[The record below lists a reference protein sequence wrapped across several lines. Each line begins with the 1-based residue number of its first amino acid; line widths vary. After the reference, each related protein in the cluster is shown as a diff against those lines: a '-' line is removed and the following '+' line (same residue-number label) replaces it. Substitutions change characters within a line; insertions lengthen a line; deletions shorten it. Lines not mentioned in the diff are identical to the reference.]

1 MWLLGDAAGVVAVA
15 CENDEAFAFYADFD
29 VVVVL
34 AGSLGDPEPVT
45 DTLRLVRIY

>member
-1 MWLLGDAAGVVAVA
+1 VSQAVEAVRRGGYAKAG
-15 CENDEAFAFYADFD
+15 D